1 MGAFVYVLM
10 SYVRRMSSFDVVV
23 IGGGSAGEWV
33 AGGIADSGRSA
44 VLIERIRVGG
54 ECPFVACIP
63 SKAMLA
69 SAHARQ
75 QARRLTDLGAAAQ
88 PVSLDPDPEAYAA
101 AVRRRDKLSAYR
113 DDSGKA
119 ASIQA
124 RGVTLLRGTARITG
138 PGTALVTAPDG
149 ASTELSWRDLVLATG
164 SVPAIPPVDG
174 LGSVPVWTSDQAL
187 SAADYPES
195 LIVLGGGAVGC
206 ELAQAYA
213 AFGVRVTLVETA
225 DQLVGQEEPEIA
237 AGMARILTADGV
249 RVMTGAQVVRA
260 EPAPGGARLLLR
272 DGSAVTAERIVL
284 AAGRR
289 PFTAGLGLETLGIE
303 TDDSGAIAV
312 DDRCQVRGQQ
322 HVWAAGDVTGLA
334 PYTHGANYQARVV
347 TGNLLGDRLTADYTA
362 IPRVIYTEPPM
373 ASVGLTAARGRAAG
387 LSVLTASRD
396 LADEART
403 HTDGATAG
411 SLVLVADR
419 QRRVLIGAAALGP
432 GADSWIG
439 EATVAIRA
447 GVPLDVLADVVH
459 AFPTYGEAFEVPLRQ
474 LASQADASR

>member
-149 ASTELSWRDLVLATG
+149 ASTELSWRDLALATG

-249 RVMTGAQVVRA
+249 RVMTEAQVVRA
-260 EPAPGGARLLLR
+260 EP
-272 DGSAVTAERIVL
+272 GSGRCTAAAQGRIGSYGR
-284 AAGRR
+284 ADRAGRR
-289 PFTAGLGLETLGIE
+289 P
-303 TDDSGAIAV
+303 
-312 DDRCQVRGQQ
+312 
-322 HVWAAGDVTGLA
+322 
-334 PYTHGANYQARVV
+334 QAFHR
-347 TGNLLGDRLTADYTA
+347 
-362 IPRVIYTEPPM
+362 
-373 ASVGLTAARGRAAG
+373 
-387 LSVLTASRD
+387 
-396 LADEART
+396 
-403 HTDGATAG
+403 
-411 SLVLVADR
+411 
-419 QRRVLIGAAALGP
+419 GP
-432 GADSWIG
+432 GAGDS
-439 EATVAIRA
+439 RYR
-447 GVPLDVLADVVH
+447 D
-459 AFPTYGEAFEVPLRQ
+459 R
-474 LASQADASR
+474 

>member
-1 MGAFVYVLM
+1 M
-10 SYVRRMSSFDVVV
+10 
-23 IGGGSAGEWV
+23 
-33 AGGIADSGRSA
+33 
-44 VLIERIRVGG
+44 
-54 ECPFVACIP
+54 
-63 SKAMLA
+63 
-69 SAHARQ
+69 
-75 QARRLTDLGAAAQ
+75 
-88 PVSLDPDPEAYAA
+88 
-101 AVRRRDKLSAYR
+101 
-113 DDSGKA
+113 
-119 ASIQA
+119 
-124 RGVTLLRGTARITG
+124 
-138 PGTALVTAPDG
+138 
-149 ASTELSWRDLVLATG
+149 
-164 SVPAIPPVDG
+164 
-174 LGSVPVWTSDQAL
+174 
-187 SAADYPES
+187 
-195 LIVLGGGAVGC
+195 
-206 ELAQAYA
+206 
-213 AFGVRVTLVETA
+213 
-225 DQLVGQEEPEIA
+225 
-237 AGMARILTADGV
+237 
-249 RVMTGAQVVRA
+249 
-260 EPAPGGARLLLR
+260 
-272 DGSAVTAERIVL
+272 L